1 MPKKVMFLLD
11 KSDDEKNTLDA
22 LRSTLGL
29 SVANHYSFAV
39 VMNHTLGKFDDY
51 NAENLEWIR
60 DMEGEAY
67 STEQAN
73 VDTNGL
79 TLATLEEIGQKL
91 REIDVI
97 VPYGN

>member
-29 SVANHYSFAV
+29 SVANHYAYASV
-39 VMNHTLGKFDDY
+39 LNHTLGKFDDY

-60 DMEGEAY
+60 DMEGEVY
-67 STEQAN
+67 TTEQAN
-73 VDTNGL
+73 ADTNTL
-79 TLATLEEIGQKL
+79 TAVTLEEIGQKL
-91 REIDVI
+91 RDMDVI

>member
-1 MPKKVMFLLD
+1 MPKKVIFLLD

-73 VDTNGL
+73 VDTNDL
-79 TLATLEEIGQKL
+79 TAITLEEVGQKL
-91 REIDVI
+91 REMDVI